1 MLKATH
7 GIIKPSSASAFIS
20 GASMITYWDIQNSSS
35 YSGSVT
41 TITDLDGTNNGLLVG
56 TNPYTSGTPKYISLD
71 NTTSNYLGTTVNLNP
86 YLSPANTSTVI
97 SHFVWVYPTSNGVV
111 VSEQGTTTPNSNW
124 YDSQI
129 EWISGTPC
137 FSVWPYTINGG
148 AKITSSVSAGLNAW
162 HYVGLTYDG
171 STLRGYVNGQLAGS
185 STYARHTPYNNGSG
199 AGLYYALGYP
209 TSTKMSSS
217 SGGSDFRL
225 GAFHV
230 WNTALSLSTILNN
243 YNATKSAYGL

>member
-1 MLKATH
+1 MLIATH
-7 GIIKPSSASAFIS
+7 GIIKPSTVSSFIA

-35 YSGSVT
+35 YGGSGT
-41 TITDLDGTNNGLLVG
+41 TITDLDNTNNGLLVG
-56 TNPYTSGTPKYISLD
+56 TNPYTSGTPNYISLD
-71 NTTSNYLGTTVNLNP
+71 SGTSNYIRTTVNLNP
-86 YLSPANTSTVI
+86 YLSPANTSIVI
-97 SHFVWVYPTSNGVV
+97 AHFVWVYPTSNGVI
-111 VSEQGTTTPNSNW
+111 VSEQGTTSPNTNW

-137 FSVWPYTINGG
+137 FAVWPYVIGGG
-148 AKITSSVSAGLNAW
+148 AKITSSISAPLNNW

-185 STYARHTPYNNGSG
+185 STYARQTPYITGSG

-209 TSTKMSSS
+209 TSTNMG
-217 SGGSDFRL
+217 SGAGAEFRL

-230 WNTALSLSTILNN
+230 WNTAISGTTILNN
-243 YNATKSAYGL
+243 YNATKASYGK